1 MTNLRSYKEILS
13 EIQDAWNKAEIDIK
27 LAEQIN
33 QKVVLPSIN
42 ELRYA
47 GRRLVEILHKIEN
60 RAANEEIDGLF
71 NDTLFDC
78 LRARHDAIDS
88 AVSKI
93 ILDID
98 AAEKNLGYES
108 ILKVFPYYPKFR
120 NQLAKFQENIAKS
133 RKDRNNRENIYHTV
147 STVDFPKLMEDYQ
160 EFRNSEPLMKKFAE
174 KQRMSMFL
182 SWLFGLAGIVGMAVS
197 LINWLS

>member
-1 MTNLRSYKEILS
+1 MTNLRSYKDTLS
-13 EIQDAWNKAEIDIK
+13 EIQDAWDKAEIDIK

-33 QKVVLPSIN
+33 RKVVLPSIN

-47 GRRLVEILHKIEN
+47 GRRLVEILHKIETE
-60 RAANEEIDGLF
+60 APSEQIDGLF

-93 ILDID
+93 ILDTD
-98 AAEKNLGYES
+98 AAEKDLGYES
-108 ILKVFPYYPKFR
+108 ILKAFPDYPKFR
-120 NQLAKFQENIAKS
+120 NQLIKIQENIAKS
-133 RKDRNNRENIYHTV
+133 REDRNNREQIYNTI
-147 STVDFPKLMEDYQ
+147 STANFPKLVESYQ
-160 EFRNSEPLMKKFAE
+160 EFRSSEPLMESFAS

-182 SWLFGLAGIVGMAVS
+182 SWLFGLAGIIGMAVS